1 MASSGRTESDGTV
14 GPLLW
19 LHLYIW
25 TDVNYYSMLSESL
38 WELFYVFC
46 TLNHIRH
53 RSAHTAARSV
63 TGLFPFQFGLRPM
76 ENALAHGQGCRP
88 VTKQPNGKRPCP
100 RSGLQARYQTAK
112 QQQNSRVFDAGVT
125 YNPNPVTLGIS
136 GRAVNVI
143 CARHRSGGFL

>member
-19 LHLYIW
+19 LHLNIW

-88 VTKQPNGKRPCP
+88 VTKQ
-100 RSGLQARYQTAK
+100 
-112 QQQNSRVFDAGVT
+112 QNSSKTAECLMRV
-125 YNPNPVTLGIS
+125 
-136 GRAVNVI
+136 
-143 CARHRSGGFL
+143 

>member
-25 TDVNYYSMLSESL
+25 TDVNYYSMLSE
-38 WELFYVFC
+38 Y
-46 TLNHIRH
+46 
-53 RSAHTAARSV
+53 A
-63 TGLFPFQFGLRPM
+63 
-76 ENALAHGQGCRP
+76 
-88 VTKQPNGKRPCP
+88 NGKRPCP